1 MARVVA
7 TPPAE
12 LLGRQATVHSPLVMA
27 RRIVGRGFM
36 HLLTIFV
43 GALLMVPFGWA
54 LIGSFKPEEEIKAL
68 PPTFWPTHF
77 VWGNYLQVWVS
88 SFFTHWVANTVE
100 ITVIATA
107 GAVLSAAAAGYAFAR
122 LRFPGRKI
130 FFGMTIATMLL
141 PYEVTLI
148 PTYIE
153 YYLLGWL
160 NTFLPL
166 TVPYW
171 LGGGAFFI
179 FLFRQFFMTI
189 PVDLD
194 EAAKIDG
201 ANHFQI
207 LGSIA
212 LPLSLPVLAAAGIL
226 SFIGNW
232 NSFVLPLIVLND
244 PQKFTL
250 SIGLRYF
257 QMQPS
262 ADAMPTDNLLLAG
275 SIIMTIPIIIIFFL
289 GQRYFVK
296 GVVLSGLKG

>member
-1 MARVVA
+1 MARSVTSTRAEALERQLTIRNPWAVA
-7 TPPAE
+7 
-12 LLGRQATVHSPLVMA
+12 RKV
-27 RRIVGRGFM
+27 VGRALL
-36 HLLTIFV
+36 HALTIVV
-43 GALLMVPFGWA
+43 GLLLMVPFGWA
-54 LIGSFKPEEEIKAL
+54 LIGSFKAEAEIKAL
-68 PPTFWPTHF
+68 PPTFLPSHW
-77 VWGNYLQVWVS
+77 VWGNYGQVWVS
-88 SFFTHWVANTVE
+88 SFFTNWVFNTFE
-100 ITVIATA
+100 ITIIATA

-122 LRFPGRKI
+122 LRFPGREI

-141 PYEVTLI
+141 PFEVTLI

-189 PVDLD
+189 PIDLD

-201 ANHFQI
+201 AGYFQI
-207 LGSIA
+207 LGSIV

-232 NSFVLPLIVLND
+232 NSFVLPLIILND

-275 SIIMTIPIIIIFFL
+275 SIIMTIPIIVVFFI

-296 GVVLSGLKG
+296 GVVMSGLKG

>member
-1 MARVVA
+1 MANVAATRARNASTIRNPLVVA
-7 TPPAE
+7 
-12 LLGRQATVHSPLVMA
+12 RHF
-27 RRIVGRGFM
+27 VGRGGL
-36 HLLTIFV
+36 HLLTVGV
-43 GALLMVPFGWA
+43 GALLMVPFAWG

-68 PPTFWPTHF
+68 PPTFLPTHF
-77 VWGNYLQVWVS
+77 VWGNYLTVWVS
-88 SFFTHWVANTVE
+88 SYFTNWVFNTIE
-100 ITVIATA
+100 ITVIATLGTA
-107 GAVLSAAAAGYAFAR
+107 ITAAAAGYAFAR
-122 LRFPGRKI
+122 LRFPGREV

-189 PVDLD
+189 PLDLD

-201 ANHFQI
+201 ASHYQI
-207 LGSIA
+207 LALIA

-226 SFIGNW
+226 SFINNW
-232 NSFVLPLIVLND
+232 NSFVFPLVILND

-262 ADAMPTDNLLLAG
+262 ADAMP
-275 SIIMTIPIIIIFFL
+275 
-289 GQRYFVK
+289 
-296 GVVLSGLKG
+296 

>member
-1 MARVVA
+1 MANVAATRAQRADRPSTIRNPAVVA
-7 TPPAE
+7 RQ
-12 LLGRQATVHSPLVMA
+12 LLS
-27 RRIVGRGFM
+27 RGAL
-36 HLLTIFV
+36 HALTLGV
-43 GALLMVPFGWA
+43 GALLMVPFAWA

-68 PPTFWPTHF
+68 PPTFLPSHF
-77 VWGNYLQVWVS
+77 VWQNYLQVWVS
-88 SFFTHWVANTVE
+88 SYFTNWVFNTVE
-100 ITVIATA
+100 ITIIATLGTA
-107 GAVLSAAAAGYAFAR
+107 LSAAAAGYAFAR
-122 LRFPGRKI
+122 LRFPGREI
-130 FFGMTIATMLL
+130 FFGMTVATMLL

-166 TVPYW
+166 TVPFW

-189 PVDLD
+189 PLDLD

-201 ANHFQI
+201 ASHYQV
-207 LGSIA
+207 LALIA

-226 SFIGNW
+226 SFINNW
-232 NSFVLPLIVLND
+232 NSFVLPLIILND
-244 PQKFTL
+244 PQKFTM

-275 SIIMTIPIIIIFFL
+275 SIIMTIPIIAIFFL

-296 GVVLSGLKG
+296 GVVMSGLKG

>member
-1 MARVVA
+1 MREVAADVAAERVTRAATVRDPLVVA
-7 TPPAE
+7 RHVGGRA
-12 LLGRQATVHSPLVMA
+12 LLHLFT
-27 RRIVGRGFM
+27 IV
-36 HLLTIFV
+36 V
-43 GALLMVPFGWA
+43 GALLMVPFAWA
-54 LIGSFKPEEEIKAL
+54 LIGSFKPETEIKTL
-68 PPTFWPTHF
+68 PPTFWPSHF
-77 VWGNYLQVWVS
+77 VWGNYVQVWIS
-88 SFFTHWVANTVE
+88 SYFTNWVANTFL
-100 ITVIATA
+100 ITIIATI
-107 GAVLSAAAAGYAFAR
+107 GAVLTAAFAGYAFAR
-122 LRFPGRKI
+122 LRFPGREI
-130 FFGMTIATMLL
+130 FFGMTIATMML

-148 PTYIE
+148 PTYLE

-189 PVDLD
+189 PIDLD

-201 ANHFQI
+201 ADHFQI
-207 LGSIA
+207 LRLIV

-232 NSFVLPLIVLND
+232 NSFVLPLIILND

-262 ADAMPTDNLLLAG
+262 GDAMPTDDLLLAG
-275 SIIMTIPIIIIFFL
+275 SILMTIPIIAIFFV

>member
-1 MARVVA
+1 MANVA
-7 TPPAE
+7 TRAQRASRPSTIRNPAVIARYFVSRGA
-12 LLGRQATVHSPLVMA
+12 LHALTLG
-27 RRIVGRGFM
+27 
-36 HLLTIFV
+36 V
-43 GALLMVPFGWA
+43 GALLMVPFVWG

-68 PPTFWPTHF
+68 PPQFLPSHF
-77 VWGNYLQVWVS
+77 VWQNYLQVWVS
-88 SFFTHWVANTVE
+88 SYFTNWVFNTIE
-100 ITVIATA
+100 ITIIATVGTA
-107 GAVLSAAAAGYAFAR
+107 LSAAAAGYAFAR
-122 LRFPGRKI
+122 LRFPGREI
-130 FFGMTIATMLL
+130 FFGMTVATMLL

-166 TVPYW
+166 TVPFW

-189 PVDLD
+189 PLDLD

-201 ANHFQI
+201 ASHYQV
-207 LGSIA
+207 LALIA

-226 SFIGNW
+226 SFINNW
-232 NSFVLPLIVLND
+232 NSFVLPLIILND

-257 QMQPS
+257 QIQPS

-275 SIIMTIPIIIIFFL
+275 SIIMTIPIIAIFFL

-296 GVVLSGLKG
+296 GVVMSGLKG

>member
-1 MARVVA
+1 MAETARA
-7 TPPAE
+7 STRRSS
-12 LLGRQATVHSPLVMA
+12 GQATIRNPVVVVRYVA
-27 RRIVGRGFM
+27 GRGSL
-36 HLLTIFV
+36 HLLTAVV
-43 GALLMVPFGWA
+43 GLLLMIPFLWA
-54 LIGSFKPEEEIKAL
+54 LVGSFKPEDEIKAL

-77 VWGNYLQVWVS
+77 VWGNYLQVWTS
-88 SFFTHWVANTVE
+88 SYFTNWFFNTIE
-100 ITVIATA
+100 ITILATA
-107 GAVLSAAAAGYAFAR
+107 GAILSAAAAGYAFAR
-122 LRFPGRKI
+122 LRFPGREI

-141 PYEVTLI
+141 PFEVTLI

-160 NTFLPL
+160 NTYLPL
-166 TVPYW
+166 TVPFW

-189 PVDLD
+189 PLELD

-207 LGSIA
+207 LSTIV

-226 SFIGNW
+226 SFISNW
-232 NSFVLPLIVLND
+232 NSFVLPLIILND

-262 ADAMPTDNLLLAG
+262 SDAMPTDNLLLAG
-275 SIIMTIPIIIIFFL
+275 SIIMTIPIIAIFFL

-296 GVVLSGLKG
+296 GVVMSGMKG